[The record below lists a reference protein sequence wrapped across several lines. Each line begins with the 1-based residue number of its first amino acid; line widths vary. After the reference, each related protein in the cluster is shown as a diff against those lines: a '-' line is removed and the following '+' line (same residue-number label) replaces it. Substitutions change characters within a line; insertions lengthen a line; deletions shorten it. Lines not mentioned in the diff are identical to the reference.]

1 MDENIFKSKDDYYYN
16 YVYEIL
22 LKQTHK
28 DKIPTSTFEEMI
40 EYFEKVEDYEKCKV
54 LYEFIKDRL

>member
-1 MDENIFKSKDDYYYN
+1 MDENIFSKDDYYYN

-28 DKIPTSTFEEMI
+28 DKIPTTTFEEMI
-40 EYFEKVEDYEKCKV
+40 AHFEGTEDYEKCKV
-54 LYEFIKDRL
+54 LYEFIKNRL

>member
-1 MDENIFKSKDDYYYN
+1 MDENIFSKDDFYYN

-28 DKIPTSTFEEMI
+28 YKISTETYKEMI
-40 EYFEKVEDYEKCKV
+40 EHFEKVEDYEKCKV
-54 LYEFIKDRL
+54 LYEFVKDRV

>member
-1 MDENIFKSKDDYYYN
+1 MDENILSKDDFYYN

-28 DKIPTSTFEEMI
+28 DKIPTETYKEMI
-40 EYFEKVEDYEKCKV
+40 EHFEKVEDYEKCKV
-54 LYEFIKDRL
+54 LYEFVIDRL

>member
-1 MDENIFKSKDDYYYN
+1 MDENIFSKDGFYYN

-28 DKIPTSTFEEMI
+28 DKIPTATFEEMI

-54 LYEFIKDRL
+54 LYEFVKDRL